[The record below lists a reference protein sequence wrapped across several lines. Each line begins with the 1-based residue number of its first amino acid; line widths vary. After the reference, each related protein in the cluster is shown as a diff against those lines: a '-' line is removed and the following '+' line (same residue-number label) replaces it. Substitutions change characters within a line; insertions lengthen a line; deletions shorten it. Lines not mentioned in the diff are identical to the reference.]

1 MIVVRTEDPMLKLV
15 NVVVPMLVLC
25 LLSSACSVVMVASR
39 SSYRGDVNVIQLG
52 VQRSVVTAE
61 LGQPDTSSTSENG
74 GYDDRYILDPDAHR
88 GVTKF
93 FTALFYAAADLF
105 TLLLTELIFTPAE
118 IAMRD
123 KRVTYHLTYGVD
135 GKLFAIEKN

>member
-1 MIVVRTEDPMLKLV
+1 MLKLA
-15 NVVVPMLVLC
+15 NVVVPMLVIC

-61 LGQPDTSSTSENG
+61 LGQPDNSSTLENG
-74 GYDDRYILDPDAHR
+74 GYDDRYMLDPDAHR

-93 FTALFYAAADLF
+93 FTALFYAAADLSRSF
-105 TLLLTELIFTPAE
+105 LPNSYSHQL
-118 IAMRD
+118 
-123 KRVTYHLTYGVD
+123 
-135 GKLFAIEKN
+135 KLP

>member
-1 MIVVRTEDPMLKLV
+1 MLKLA
-15 NVVVPMLVLC
+15 NIVVPMLVIC
-25 LLSSACSVVMVASR
+25 LLSSACSVVMVANR

-61 LGQPDTSSTSENG
+61 LGQPDNSRTLEDG
-74 GYDDRYILDPDAHR
+74 GYEDRYGLDPDAHR

-105 TLLLTELIFTPAE
+105 TLLLAELIFTPAE

-123 KRVTYHLTYGVD
+123 KRVTYQLLYGAD
-135 GKLFAIEKN
+135 GKLSSIEKSSFSP

>member
-1 MIVVRTEDPMLKLV
+1 MLKLAR
-15 NVVVPMLVLC
+15 VVVPMLVIC
-25 LLSSACSVVMVASR
+25 LLSSACSVVMVAAR
-39 SSYRGDVNVIQLG
+39 SSYRGDVNIIQLG

-61 LGQPDTSSTSENG
+61 LGQPDNSSTLENG

-105 TLLLTELIFTPAE
+105 TLLLTELIFTPAD

-123 KRVTYHLTYGVD
+123 KRVTYHLTYGAD
-135 GKLFAIEKN
+135 GNLFSIEKH

>member
-1 MIVVRTEDPMLKLV
+1 MLKLA
-15 NVVVPMLVLC
+15 NVVVPMLVIC

-61 LGQPDTSSTSENG
+61 LGQPDNSSTLENG
-74 GYDDRYILDPDAHR
+74 GYDDRYMLDPDAHR

-123 KRVTYHLTYGVD
+123 KRVTYHLTYGAD
-135 GKLFAIEKN
+135 GKLSSIEKN